1 MKIIKIKED
10 ITSEIANS
18 FKNSIAID
26 TEATGLQIPERD
38 KLSLI
43 QICDEKEN
51 VYIIQPNKK
60 TYKAPNLVSVLEND
74 KILKIGHFLRFDKS
88 GLEFFLK
95 CKMKN
100 IFDTKIAS
108 KIVRTY
114 TDAHGLKNLVQEFCN
129 KSLDK
134 RQGSSDWNKDIN
146 DLSDKQLEYAANDV
160 IYLHKIKSELEK
172 MLIRENRMDLFKSC
186 ITFLNT
192 RVELDQNGVGDALV
206 NSLLQD
212 LGIGDEQIVAH
223 ELHFVAHSIR
233 QGLPTGPIS
242 LIHAIFHGNNREVIA
257 QIRQVTDESFRVVT
271 LALAR
276 QVIGT
281 VNKKFGSG
289 TVQGQGN

>member
-10 ITSEIANS
+10 ITSEIASS

-172 MLIRENRMDLFKSC
+172 MLKRENRMELFENC
-186 ITFLNT
+186 IRFLDT
-192 RVELDQNGVGDALV
+192 RVELDQNGFKFD
-206 NSLLQD
+206 
-212 LGIGDEQIVAH
+212 
-223 ELHFVAHSIR
+223 
-233 QGLPTGPIS
+233 
-242 LIHAIFHGNNREVIA
+242 IFEH
-257 QIRQVTDESFRVVT
+257 
-271 LALAR
+271 
-276 QVIGT
+276 
-281 VNKKFGSG
+281 
-289 TVQGQGN
+289 

>member
-10 ITSEIANS
+10 ITSEIARS
-18 FKNSIAID
+18 FKNSISLD

-38 KLSLI
+38 KLSLV
-43 QICDEKEN
+43 QICDENGN

-88 GLEFFLK
+88 ALEFFLK

-134 RQGSSDWNKDIN
+134 RQGSSDWNKDLD

-160 IYLHKIKSELEK
+160 VYLHKIKIELEK
-172 MLIRENRMDLFKSC
+172 MLIRENRMELFKNC
-186 ITFLNT
+186 INFLNT
-192 RVELDQNGVGDALV
+192 RIELDQNGFKFD
-206 NSLLQD
+206 
-212 LGIGDEQIVAH
+212 
-223 ELHFVAHSIR
+223 
-233 QGLPTGPIS
+233 
-242 LIHAIFHGNNREVIA
+242 IFEH
-257 QIRQVTDESFRVVT
+257 
-271 LALAR
+271 
-276 QVIGT
+276 
-281 VNKKFGSG
+281 
-289 TVQGQGN
+289 

>member
-43 QICDEKEN
+43 QICDEKQN

-192 RVELDQNGVGDALV
+192 RVELDQNGFKFD
-206 NSLLQD
+206 
-212 LGIGDEQIVAH
+212 
-223 ELHFVAHSIR
+223 
-233 QGLPTGPIS
+233 
-242 LIHAIFHGNNREVIA
+242 IFEH
-257 QIRQVTDESFRVVT
+257 
-271 LALAR
+271 
-276 QVIGT
+276 
-281 VNKKFGSG
+281 
-289 TVQGQGN
+289 

>member
-146 DLSDKQLEYAANDV
+146 ELSEKQLEYAANDV
-160 IYLHKIKSELEK
+160 IYLHKIKLDLEK
-172 MLIRENRMDLFKSC
+172 MLLREKRMDIFKRC
-186 ITFLNT
+186 LAFLDT
-192 RVELDQNGVGDALV
+192 RVELDQ
-206 NSLLQD
+206 
-212 LGIGDEQIVAH
+212 
-223 ELHFVAHSIR
+223 
-233 QGLPTGPIS
+233 QGFKID
-242 LIHAIFHGNNREVIA
+242 IFEH
-257 QIRQVTDESFRVVT
+257 
-271 LALAR
+271 
-276 QVIGT
+276 
-281 VNKKFGSG
+281 
-289 TVQGQGN
+289 

>member
-10 ITSEIANS
+10 ITSEVANS
-18 FKNSIAID
+18 FKNSISID

-60 TYKAPNLVSVLEND
+60 TYKAPNLVSVLENEN
-74 KILKIGHFLRFDKS
+74 ILKIGHFLRFDKS
-88 GLEFFLK
+88 GLEYFLK

-129 KSLDK
+129 KNLDK

-172 MLIRENRMDLFKSC
+172 MLKRENRMELFKNC
-186 ITFLNT
+186 IRFLDT
-192 RVELDQNGVGDALV
+192 RVELDQNGFKFD
-206 NSLLQD
+206 
-212 LGIGDEQIVAH
+212 
-223 ELHFVAHSIR
+223 
-233 QGLPTGPIS
+233 
-242 LIHAIFHGNNREVIA
+242 IFEH
-257 QIRQVTDESFRVVT
+257 
-271 LALAR
+271 
-276 QVIGT
+276 
-281 VNKKFGSG
+281 
-289 TVQGQGN
+289 

>member
-88 GLEFFLK
+88 ALEFFLK

-146 DLSDKQLEYAANDV
+146 DLTDKQLEYAANDV
-160 IYLHKIKSELEK
+160 IYLHKIKLELEK
-172 MLIRENRMDLFKSC
+172 MLIREKRLDIFKKC
-186 ITFLNT
+186 LEFLDT
-192 RVELDQNGVGDALV
+192 RVELDQKGFKEDMF
-206 NSLLQD
+206 
-212 LGIGDEQIVAH
+212 EH
-223 ELHFVAHSIR
+223 
-233 QGLPTGPIS
+233 
-242 LIHAIFHGNNREVIA
+242 
-257 QIRQVTDESFRVVT
+257 
-271 LALAR
+271 
-276 QVIGT
+276 
-281 VNKKFGSG
+281 
-289 TVQGQGN
+289 